1 MDNLIVLERF
11 SYAPDGTFGRLK
23 FPNGF
28 ECFTV
33 ERPWIGNQVKISCIP
48 EGVYFLGLRES
59 PVVKRV
65 TNGRYEDGWEVEDVP
80 GRTYIMIHPGNWP
93 KNFQGCIGVGDEYKL
108 IGSSMG
114 VSNSQDTFDK
124 VMEIMN
130 TRSDWELLIKQYRP
144 EYP

>member
-1 MDNLIVLERF
+1 MENLIVLERF
-11 SYAPDGTFGRLK
+11 SYAPDGTFGRMT

-33 ERPWIGNQVKISCIP
+33 ERPWAGNKVKVSCIP
-48 EGVYFLGLRES
+48 EGVYFLGLRNS
-59 PVVKRV
+59 PVVQRV

-80 GRTYIMIHPGNWP
+80 GRTFIMIHPGNWP

-114 VSNSQDTFDK
+114 VSNSQNTFDQ

-130 TRSDWELLIKQYRP
+130 ARNDWELMVKQYRP